1 MWDEV
6 LGHQQ
11 NKEFLQKLLKPG
23 SRPHALLFYGMGG
36 IGKKMLALHFAKT
49 FLCKSADKKPC
60 GICESCRLMDIE
72 NNSFAHPDFYL
83 LTAEEA
89 GKDIKIEQVKEMAK
103 QAAFAPVLSEHK
115 VCIIDDAG
123 QMTAEAANS
132 LLKLL
137 DDAGQMTAEAAN
149 SLLKLLEEPPPGWLF
164 ILITQQA
171 ERLLPTVL
179 SRVVRL
185 RFDAPDS
192 SAVQQILKAKGITQN
207 TQVLAA
213 LAGGSPGRALSYNQ
227 ADIFAIRREA
237 LDLLK
242 KLPLQN
248 LFGYIA
254 ALGWGEKYDRAAALL
269 LTEQF
274 IYLLRDV
281 LLVQSGAGGQVYNT
295 DIMAGLDGIA
305 ADWPLH
311 TARQGVNA
319 AQEAWQNINKN
330 VSAKNVLE
338 ALVLKLDLLR
348 KE

>member
-49 FLCKSADKKPC
+49 FLCKSVAKKPC
-60 GICESCRLMDIE
+60 GICESCRLIDIE

-115 VCIIDDAG
+115 VCII
-123 QMTAEAANS
+123 
-132 LLKLL
+132 

-248 LFGYIA
+248 PFGYIA

>member
-137 DDAGQMTAEAAN
+137 
-149 SLLKLLEEPPPGWLF
+149 EEPPPGWLF

-185 RFDAPDS
+185 RFDAPDN
-192 SAVQQILKAKGITQN
+192 SAVRQILKAKGITQN

-248 LFGYIA
+248 PFGYIA

>member
-137 DDAGQMTAEAAN
+137 
-149 SLLKLLEEPPPGWLF
+149 EEPPPGWLF

-185 RFDAPDS
+185 RFDAPDN

-248 LFGYIA
+248 PFGYIA
-254 ALGWGEKYDRAAALL
+254 ALGWGEKYDRASALL

-281 LLVQSGAGGQVYNT
+281 LLLQSGAGGQVYNT

>member
-1 MWDEV
+1 MWDAV

-11 NKEFLQKLLKPG
+11 NKEFLQKLLLPG

-36 IGKKMLALHFAKT
+36 IGKKMLAIHFAKT
-49 FLCKSADKKPC
+49 FLCTAAGMRPC

-72 NNSFAHPDFYL
+72 NRSFAHPDFYL

-103 QAAFAPVLSEHK
+103 QAAFAPVLSKHK
-115 VCIIDDAG
+115 VCII
-123 QMTAEAANS
+123 
-132 LLKLL
+132 

-164 ILITQQA
+164 ILITQQP

-185 RFDAPDS
+185 RFDAPDTK
-192 SAVQQILKAKGITQN
+192 AVQQILNAHGVTRN
-207 TQVLAA
+207 TKVLAA
-213 LAGGSPGRALSYNQ
+213 LAGGSPGKALSYAG
-227 ADIFAIRREA
+227 ADIFSIRCEA

-242 KLPLQN
+242 QLPLKN
-248 LFGYIA
+248 PFGYIA
-254 ALGWGEKYDRAAALL
+254 GLGLGEKYARAEALL

-274 IYLLRDV
+274 VYLLRDV
-281 LLVQSGAGGQVYNT
+281 LLLQSGAAGQIYNT
-295 DIMAGLDGIA
+295 DITAELGALA
-305 ADWPLH
+305 QNLPLH
-311 TARQGVNA
+311 ITRQSVNA

>member
-49 FLCKSADKKPC
+49 FLCNSAAKKPC

-137 DDAGQMTAEAAN
+137 
-149 SLLKLLEEPPPGWLF
+149 EEPPPGWLF

-185 RFDAPDS
+185 RFDAPDT

-248 LFGYIA
+248 PFGYIA
-254 ALGWGEKYDRAAALL
+254 ALGWGEKYDRASALL

>member
-103 QAAFAPVLSEHK
+103 QAAFAPVLSKHK
-115 VCIIDDAG
+115 VCII
-123 QMTAEAANS
+123 
-132 LLKLL
+132 

-185 RFDAPDS
+185 RFDAPDN

-248 LFGYIA
+248 PFGYIA

>member
-137 DDAGQMTAEAAN
+137 
-149 SLLKLLEEPPPGWLF
+149 EEPPPGWLF

-185 RFDAPDS
+185 RFDAPDN
-192 SAVQQILKAKGITQN
+192 SAVQQILEAKGIVQN
-207 TQVLAA
+207 TRVLAA

-248 LFGYIA
+248 PFGYIA

-281 LLVQSGAGGQVYNT
+281 LLLQSGAGGQVYNT

>member
-11 NKEFLQKLLKPG
+11 NKEFLQKLLQPS

-49 FLCKSADKKPC
+49 FLCTGQGACPC
-60 GICESCRLMDIE
+60 GLCESCRLMDIA

-103 QAAFAPVLSEHK
+103 QAAFAPVLSGHK
-115 VCIIDDAG
+115 VCII
-123 QMTAEAANS
+123 
-132 LLKLL
+132 

-179 SRVVRL
+179 SRVIRL
-185 RFDAPDS
+185 RFEAPGQE
-192 SAVQQILKAKGITQN
+192 AVQQILAANGVTQN
-207 TQVLAA
+207 AKVLANI
-213 LAGGSPGRALSYNQ
+213 AGGSPGRALSYKE
-227 ADIFAIRREA
+227 AGIFDLRREA
-237 LDLLK
+237 LTLLQD
-242 KLPLQN
+242 LPLKSP
-248 LFGYIA
+248 FGYIA
-254 ALGWGEKYDRAAALL
+254 AQGWGEKYDRAAALL
-269 LTEQF
+269 LTEQLV
-274 IYLLRDV
+274 YLLRDV
-281 LLVQSGAGGQVYNT
+281 LLVQSGAAGMVYNT
-295 DIMAGLDGIA
+295 DITVALDA
-305 ADWPLH
+305 LAQSMPLH
-311 TARQGVNA
+311 TARQSVNA

>member
-49 FLCKSADKKPC
+49 FLCKSTSKKPC

-137 DDAGQMTAEAAN
+137 
-149 SLLKLLEEPPPGWLF
+149 EEPPPGWLF

-185 RFDAPDS
+185 RFDAPDT
-192 SAVQQILKAKGITQN
+192 SAVRQILKAKGITQN
-207 TQVLAA
+207 AQVLAA

-248 LFGYIA
+248 PFGYIA

>member
-49 FLCKSADKKPC
+49 FLCKSVAKKPC
-60 GICESCRLMDIE
+60 GICESCRLIDIE

-137 DDAGQMTAEAAN
+137 
-149 SLLKLLEEPPPGWLF
+149 EEPPPGWLF

-185 RFDAPDS
+185 RFDAPDN

-248 LFGYIA
+248 PFGYIA

-281 LLVQSGAGGQVYNT
+281 LLVQSCAGGQVYNT

>member
-23 SRPHALLFYGMGG
+23 SRPHALLFYGTGG

-49 FLCKSADKKPC
+49 FLCKSAAKKPC

-137 DDAGQMTAEAAN
+137 
-149 SLLKLLEEPPPGWLF
+149 EEPPPGWLF

-185 RFDAPDS
+185 RFESPDS

-207 TQVLAA
+207 TQVLAV

-248 LFGYIA
+248 PFGYIA

-281 LLVQSGAGGQVYNT
+281 LLLQSGAGGQVYNT

>member
-103 QAAFAPVLSEHK
+103 QAAFAPVLSKHK
-115 VCIIDDAG
+115 VCII
-123 QMTAEAANS
+123 
-132 LLKLL
+132 

-227 ADIFAIRREA
+227 ADIFTIRREA

-248 LFGYIA
+248 PFGYVA
-254 ALGWGEKYDRAAALL
+254 SLGWGEKYDRAAALL

>member
-1 MWDEV
+1 
-6 LGHQQ
+6 
-11 NKEFLQKLLKPG
+11 
-23 SRPHALLFYGMGG
+23 
-36 IGKKMLALHFAKT
+36 
-49 FLCKSADKKPC
+49 
-60 GICESCRLMDIE
+60 MDIE

-83 LTAEEA
+83 LTPEEA

-115 VCIIDDAG
+115 VCII
-123 QMTAEAANS
+123 
-132 LLKLL
+132 

-192 SAVQQILKAKGITQN
+192 SAVRQILKAKGITQN

-248 LFGYIA
+248 PFGYIA

-281 LLVQSGAGGQVYNT
+281 LLLQSCAGGQVYNT

>member
-6 LGHQQ
+6 LGHEQ
-11 NKEFLQKLLKPG
+11 NKKFLQKLLTPG

-36 IGKKMLALHFAKT
+36 IGKKMLALHFART
-49 FLCKSADKKPC
+49 FLCTGQGVRPC
-60 GICESCRLMDIE
+60 GVCESCRLFDIA

-83 LTAEEA
+83 LTPEEE

-103 QAAFAPVLSEHK
+103 QAAFAPVLSEYK
-115 VCIIDDAG
+115 VCVI
-123 QMTAEAANS
+123 
-132 LLKLL
+132 

-164 ILITQQA
+164 ILITRQA

-179 SRVVRL
+179 SRVIRL
-185 RFDAPDS
+185 RFEAPDN

-248 LFGYIA
+248 PFGYIA

>member
-49 FLCKSADKKPC
+49 FLCKSAGKKPC
-60 GICESCRLMDIE
+60 DICESCRLMDIE

-137 DDAGQMTAEAAN
+137 
-149 SLLKLLEEPPPGWLF
+149 EEPPPGWLF

-192 SAVQQILKAKGITQN
+192 SAVRQILEAKGIAQN
-207 TQVLAA
+207 AQVLAA

-248 LFGYIA
+248 PFGYIA

>member
-137 DDAGQMTAEAAN
+137 
-149 SLLKLLEEPPPGWLF
+149 EEPPPGWLF

-248 LFGYIA
+248 PFGYIA

-281 LLVQSGAGGQVYNT
+281 LLLQSGAGGQVYNT

>member
-49 FLCKSADKKPC
+49 FLCKSAPKKPC

-72 NNSFAHPDFYL
+72 NDSFAHPDFYL

-115 VCIIDDAG
+115 VCII
-123 QMTAEAANS
+123 
-132 LLKLL
+132 

-248 LFGYIA
+248 PFGYIA

-281 LLVQSGAGGQVYNT
+281 LLLQSGAGGQLYNT

>member
-103 QAAFAPVLSEHK
+103 QAAFAPVLSKHK
-115 VCIIDDAG
+115 VCII
-123 QMTAEAANS
+123 
-132 LLKLL
+132 

-248 LFGYIA
+248 PFGYIA

-305 ADWPLH
+305 ADWSLH

-338 ALVLKLDLLR
+338 ALILKLDLLR

>member
-49 FLCKSADKKPC
+49 FLCKSVSKKPC

-137 DDAGQMTAEAAN
+137 
-149 SLLKLLEEPPPGWLF
+149 EEPPPGWLF

-185 RFDAPDS
+185 RFDAPDN
-192 SAVQQILKAKGITQN
+192 SAVQQILEAKGIVQN
-207 TQVLAA
+207 TRVLAA

-248 LFGYIA
+248 PFGYIA

-281 LLVQSGAGGQVYNT
+281 LLLQSGAGGQVYNT

>member
-49 FLCKSADKKPC
+49 FLCKSAGKKPC

-137 DDAGQMTAEAAN
+137 
-149 SLLKLLEEPPPGWLF
+149 EEPPPGWLF

-185 RFDAPDS
+185 RFDAPDN

-248 LFGYIA
+248 PFGYIA

-295 DIMAGLDGIA
+295 DIMTGLDGIA
-305 ADWPLH
+305 EDWPLH

>member
-11 NKEFLQKLLKPG
+11 NKEFLQKLLQPG

-49 FLCKSADKKPC
+49 FLCKSAVKKSC

-115 VCIIDDAG
+115 VCII
-123 QMTAEAANS
+123 
-132 LLKLL
+132 

-248 LFGYIA
+248 PFGYIA
-254 ALGWGEKYDRAAALL
+254 ALGWGKKYDRAAALL

-281 LLVQSGAGGQVYNT
+281 LLLQSGAGGQVYNT

>member
-49 FLCKSADKKPC
+49 FLCKSAVKKSC

-115 VCIIDDAG
+115 VCII
-123 QMTAEAANS
+123 
-132 LLKLL
+132 

-248 LFGYIA
+248 PFGYIA

>member
-1 MWDEV
+1 
-6 LGHQQ
+6 
-11 NKEFLQKLLKPG
+11 
-23 SRPHALLFYGMGG
+23 
-36 IGKKMLALHFAKT
+36 
-49 FLCKSADKKPC
+49 
-60 GICESCRLMDIE
+60 MDIE

-115 VCIIDDAG
+115 VCII
-123 QMTAEAANS
+123 
-132 LLKLL
+132 

-248 LFGYIA
+248 PFGYIA
-254 ALGWGEKYDRAAALL
+254 ALGWGEKYDRAGALL

-305 ADWPLH
+305 ADWSLH

-330 VSAKNVLE
+330 VSVKNVLE
-338 ALVLKLDLLR
+338 ALILKLDLLR

>member
-6 LGHQQ
+6 LGYQQ

-49 FLCKSADKKPC
+49 FLCKSVAKKPC

-137 DDAGQMTAEAAN
+137 
-149 SLLKLLEEPPPGWLF
+149 EEPPPGWLF

-185 RFDAPDS
+185 RFDAPDN
-192 SAVQQILKAKGITQN
+192 SAVQQILKAKGITQS

-248 LFGYIA
+248 PFGYIA

-281 LLVQSGAGGQVYNT
+281 VLVQSGAGGQVYNT

-305 ADWPLH
+305 ADWSLH

>member
-11 NKEFLQKLLKPG
+11 NKEFLEKLLKPG

-49 FLCKSADKKPC
+49 FLCKSAAKKPC

-137 DDAGQMTAEAAN
+137 
-149 SLLKLLEEPPPGWLF
+149 EEPPPGWLF
-164 ILITQQA
+164 ILITQQS

-227 ADIFAIRREA
+227 ADIFVIRREA

-248 LFGYIA
+248 PFGYIA

>member
-49 FLCKSADKKPC
+49 FLCKSVSKKPC

-115 VCIIDDAG
+115 VCII
-123 QMTAEAANS
+123 
-132 LLKLL
+132 

-248 LFGYIA
+248 PFGYIV

-281 LLVQSGAGGQVYNT
+281 LLLQSGAGGQVYNT

>member
-1 MWDEV
+1 
-6 LGHQQ
+6 
-11 NKEFLQKLLKPG
+11 
-23 SRPHALLFYGMGG
+23 
-36 IGKKMLALHFAKT
+36 
-49 FLCKSADKKPC
+49 
-60 GICESCRLMDIE
+60 MDIE

-83 LTAEEA
+83 LTEEEA

-123 QMTAEAANS
+123 QMTAEAV
-132 LLKLL
+132 
-137 DDAGQMTAEAAN
+137 N

-248 LFGYIA
+248 PFGYVA
-254 ALGWGEKYDRAAALL
+254 SLGWGEKYDRAAALL

-281 LLVQSGAGGQVYNT
+281 LLLQSGAGGQIYNT

-305 ADWPLH
+305 ADWSLH

>member
-11 NKEFLQKLLKPG
+11 NKEFLEKLLKPG

-115 VCIIDDAG
+115 VCIIDDAW
-123 QMTAEAANS
+123 
-132 LLKLL
+132 
-137 DDAGQMTAEAAN
+137 QMTAEAAN

-248 LFGYIA
+248 PFGYIA

>member
-36 IGKKMLALHFAKT
+36 IGKKMLAMHFAKT
-49 FLCKSADKKPC
+49 FLCKSAGKKPC

-115 VCIIDDAG
+115 VCII
-123 QMTAEAANS
+123 
-132 LLKLL
+132 

-227 ADIFAIRREA
+227 ADIFSIRCEA

-248 LFGYIA
+248 PFGYIA

-281 LLVQSGAGGQVYNT
+281 LLLQSGAGGQVYNT

>member
-49 FLCKSADKKPC
+49 FLCKSAAKKPC

-89 GKDIKIEQVKEMAK
+89 GKDIKIEQVKE
-103 QAAFAPVLSEHK
+103 FAPVLSEHK
-115 VCIIDDAG
+115 VCII
-123 QMTAEAANS
+123 
-132 LLKLL
+132 

-192 SAVQQILKAKGITQN
+192 SAVQQILKSKHTGT
-207 TQVLAA
+207 
-213 LAGGSPGRALSYNQ
+213 GGSCRR
-227 ADIFAIRREA
+227 FA
-237 LDLLK
+237 
-242 KLPLQN
+242 
-248 LFGYIA
+248 G
-254 ALGWGEKYDRAAALL
+254 
-269 LTEQF
+269 
-274 IYLLRDV
+274 
-281 LLVQSGAGGQVYNT
+281 
-295 DIMAGLDGIA
+295 
-305 ADWPLH
+305 
-311 TARQGVNA
+311 QGV
-319 AQEAWQNINKN
+319 
-330 VSAKNVLE
+330 
-338 ALVLKLDLLR
+338 KL
-348 KE
+348 

>member
-36 IGKKMLALHFAKT
+36 IGKKMLALHFAKM
-49 FLCKSADKKPC
+49 FLCKSASKKPC

-137 DDAGQMTAEAAN
+137 
-149 SLLKLLEEPPPGWLF
+149 EEPPPGWLF

-207 TQVLAA
+207 TQILAA
-213 LAGGSPGRALSYNQ
+213 LAGGSLGRALSYNQ

-248 LFGYIA
+248 PFGYIA
-254 ALGWGEKYDRAAALL
+254 ALGWGEKYDRAGALL

>member
-6 LGHQQ
+6 LGHQL

-49 FLCKSADKKPC
+49 FLCKSAGKKTC

-137 DDAGQMTAEAAN
+137 
-149 SLLKLLEEPPPGWLF
+149 EEPPPGWLF

-185 RFDAPDS
+185 RFEAPDN

-207 TQVLAA
+207 AQVLAA

-248 LFGYIA
+248 PFGYIA

-281 LLVQSGAGGQVYNT
+281 LLLQSGAGGQVYNT

-305 ADWPLH
+305 ADWHLH

>member
-49 FLCKSADKKPC
+49 FLCKSTSKKPC

-137 DDAGQMTAEAAN
+137 
-149 SLLKLLEEPPPGWLF
+149 EEPPPGWLF

-185 RFDAPDS
+185 RFDAPDT
-192 SAVQQILKAKGITQN
+192 SAVRQILKAKGITQN

-248 LFGYIA
+248 PFGYIA

-281 LLVQSGAGGQVYNT
+281 LLLQSGAGGQVYNT

>member
-23 SRPHALLFYGMGG
+23 SSPHALLFYGMGG

-49 FLCKSADKKPC
+49 FLCKSTSKKPC

-137 DDAGQMTAEAAN
+137 
-149 SLLKLLEEPPPGWLF
+149 EEPPPGWLF

-185 RFDAPDS
+185 RFDAPDT
-192 SAVQQILKAKGITQN
+192 SAVRQILKAKGITQN

-248 LFGYIA
+248 PFGYIA

-281 LLVQSGAGGQVYNT
+281 LLLQSGAGGQVYNT

-338 ALVLKLDLLR
+338 ALVLRLDLLR

>member
-6 LGHQQ
+6 LGQQQ

-137 DDAGQMTAEAAN
+137 
-149 SLLKLLEEPPPGWLF
+149 EEPPPGWLF

-237 LDLLK
+237 LNLLK

-248 LFGYIA
+248 PFGYIA
-254 ALGWGEKYDRAAALL
+254 ALGWGEKYDRADALL

-281 LLVQSGAGGQVYNT
+281 LLVQSGTGGQVYNT

-338 ALVLKLDLLR
+338 ALILKLDLLR

>member
-1 MWDEV
+1 
-6 LGHQQ
+6 
-11 NKEFLQKLLKPG
+11 
-23 SRPHALLFYGMGG
+23 
-36 IGKKMLALHFAKT
+36 
-49 FLCKSADKKPC
+49 
-60 GICESCRLMDIE
+60 MDIE

-137 DDAGQMTAEAAN
+137 
-149 SLLKLLEEPPPGWLF
+149 EEPPPGWLF

-192 SAVQQILKAKGITQN
+192 SAVQQILKKHGVTEN
-207 TQVLAA
+207 TAVLSA
-213 LAGGSPGRALSYNQ
+213 LAGGSPGRALSYKQ

-248 LFGYIA
+248 PFGYA
-254 ALGWGEKYDRAAALL
+254 ASLGWGEKYDRAAALL

-281 LLVQSGAGGQVYNT
+281 LLLQSGAGGQVYNT

-311 TARQGVNA
+311 TDRQGVNA

>member
-49 FLCKSADKKPC
+49 FLCKSAGKKPC

-132 LLKLL
+132 LLKI
-137 DDAGQMTAEAAN
+137 
-149 SLLKLLEEPPPGWLF
+149 LEEPPPGWLF

-192 SAVQQILKAKGITQN
+192 SAVQQILKANGITQN
-207 TQVLAA
+207 AQVLAA

-248 LFGYIA
+248 PFGYIA

-281 LLVQSGAGGQVYNT
+281 LLVQSGAGGRVYNT

>member
-49 FLCKSADKKPC
+49 FLCKSAPKKPC

-83 LTAEEA
+83 LTAEET

-115 VCIIDDAG
+115 VCII
-123 QMTAEAANS
+123 
-132 LLKLL
+132 

-248 LFGYIA
+248 PFGYIA

-281 LLVQSGAGGQVYNT
+281 LLLQSGAGGQVYNT

>member
-36 IGKKMLALHFAKT
+36 IGKKMLAMHFAKT
-49 FLCKSADKKPC
+49 FLCKSAGKKPC

-137 DDAGQMTAEAAN
+137 
-149 SLLKLLEEPPPGWLF
+149 EEPPPGWLF

-207 TQVLAA
+207 IQVLAA

-248 LFGYIA
+248 PFGYIA

-269 LTEQF
+269 LTEEF

>member
-60 GICESCRLMDIE
+60 GICENCRLMDIE

-137 DDAGQMTAEAAN
+137 
-149 SLLKLLEEPPPGWLF
+149 EEPPPGWLF

-192 SAVQQILKAKGITQN
+192 SAVRQILKAKGITQN
-207 TQVLAA
+207 AQVLAA

-248 LFGYIA
+248 PFGYIA
-254 ALGWGEKYDRAAALL
+254 SLGWGEKYDRAAALL

-281 LLVQSGAGGQVYNT
+281 LLLQSGAGGQVYNT